1 MDFLPLDN
9 SGTVPRLDFRLIGD
23 DQWIGLNAT
32 CDSIPLEA
40 SAFFDHQRSQR
51 IADDFRPKGPTGVF
65 LDMEWALDADWFD
78 PDAGWRPYLP
88 LPAAGAP
95 EWYFQLDQSTP
106 VDPNSIPPLHTILP
120 HHLSTVE
127 SDLHSLE
134 DCVLAIAKSSIFPM
148 RGARPGN
155 YDYDKLRG
163 PFDSIQ
169 TLEAF
174 GANVKRQALDYLA
187 FLTWWT
193 VSVTGWDAHV
203 PQYVVDTITDLQLD
217 RHDKR
222 GVLLALERD
231 WFHIS
236 IPHLLYHR
244 VPVYYR
250 WSEALEANE
259 RFLTLSPTVLR
270 PFQSKREATIDG
282 KVFARDMPELA
293 HLFEKMKDYD
303 DFFQRRVFDGK
314 LAEGLSFEEDWDYA
328 VVDFQ
333 GWMYRP
339 ICLATAFEFAK
350 RFGSH
355 IVRRGGRTS
364 VIFRR
369 WEALTDEASLARS
382 PSTLNSSANDE
393 IVRGSIEIRE
403 IHRSFYAPVQNQKF
417 DPNGFP
423 DYGSGLQRS
432 GTVTAR
438 PLSWVD
444 AMSSTDR
451 NSSRSSSSGPER
463 GRSNLRRTTRAS
475 PYPRP
480 RSSSPSYRARYQ
492 RRGDESPIT
501 SQEQFARRLRVHDI
515 ITGNSNTWFTP
526 IGASWSPVFLEEGV
540 ILFPDNRTQ
549 IRLRFWAICEPIFSC
564 MRRLLELAISRGMR
578 FILAIPFDALPLFH
592 QQEKPNSADPTKRTY
607 DAGFQETPL
616 TYSKGGSAFM
626 DQYLGKLADI
636 LRRPHARAAI
646 SMGGPTSW
654 IAQFY
659 GGDKLVEEFMSGP
672 SSQVTVHHRGQVST
686 APFLNMPVFHDQLSH
701 QEIELIHGYIPL
713 GSPSED
719 RWAYPTNEILEEYS
733 NHWHGEWNQGCER
746 IMGNIARALES
757 GTLAPLTRREWR
769 EYLRSSNRGEHAPS
783 PGTIPKP
790 ADFTLVENMIDNA
803 YPIRWHGRRIRDIF
817 IPEEFTVP
825 SSGN

>member
-1 MDFLPLDN
+1 MDFLPLDG
-9 SGTVPRLDFRLIGD
+9 SGMVPHLDFRHIGND
-23 DQWIGLNAT
+23 EWVGLNAT
-32 CDSIPLEA
+32 CDLIPLEA
-40 SAFFDHQRSQR
+40 SAFFDHQRTQR

-88 LPAAGAP
+88 LPAEGAP

-120 HHLSTVE
+120 RYLSTLE
-127 SDLHSLE
+127 GDLHKLE
-134 DCVLAIAKSSIFPM
+134 DCVLAVAKSSIFPM

-155 YDYDKLRG
+155 YDYEKLQG

-174 GANVKRQALDYLA
+174 GANVKRQALDYLG

-193 VSVTGWDAHV
+193 VTVTEWDLHLA
-203 PQYVVDTITDLQLD
+203 QDIVDIIADLQLD
-217 RHDKR
+217 RHERR

-231 WFHIS
+231 WLHIN
-236 IPHLLYHR
+236 IPHLLHHR

-250 WSEALEANE
+250 WSEALEADE
-259 RFLTLSPTVLR
+259 RFLTLSPTILR
-270 PFQSKREATIDG
+270 AFQSQREATNNG
-282 KVFARDMPELA
+282 KIFAIDMPEFA
-293 HLFEKMKDYD
+293 PQFEKMKDYD
-303 DFFQRRVFDGK
+303 EFFQRRVFSGKPADG
-314 LAEGLSFEEDWDYA
+314 LTFEEDWDYA

-339 ICLATAFEFAK
+339 IDLTTALEFAK
-350 RFGSH
+350 CFGSH
-355 IVRRGGRTS
+355 IVRRGNRTS
-364 VIFRR
+364 AIFRR
-369 WEALTDEASLARS
+369 WEALTDEASLVRS
-382 PSTLNSSANDE
+382 PGVLSVSVNSE

-417 DPNGFP
+417 DLNGFP
-423 DYGSGLQRS
+423 DYGSGLQR
-432 GTVTAR
+432 GLATGMR
-438 PLSWVD
+438 PVSWVD
-444 AMSSTDR
+444 AMSNTDK

-463 GRSNLRRTTRAS
+463 GRSNLRRATKAS

-492 RRGDESPIT
+492 RRGDESPIAAG
-501 SQEQFARRLRVHDI
+501 EQFARRLRVHNI
-515 ITGNSNTWFTP
+515 ITGTSNTWFTP
-526 IGASWSPVFLEEGV
+526 IGASWSSVFLEEGV

-549 IRLRFWAICEPIFSC
+549 IRLRFWAACDPVFSH
-564 MRRLLELAISRGMR
+564 MRHLLDLAISRGMR
-578 FILAIPFDALPLFH
+578 FIIAIPFDVLPRFH
-592 QQEKPNSADPTKRTY
+592 PQEKPSLSDLTKRTY
-607 DAGFQETPL
+607 DAGFQEAPL

-646 SMGGPTSW
+646 AMGGPTSW

-659 GGDKLVEEFMSGP
+659 GGDRLVEEFMSGP
-672 SSQVTVHHRGQVST
+672 SSQVTVHHRGQVAD

-713 GSPSED
+713 GSPSDD
-719 RWAYPTNEILEEYS
+719 RWAFPTNEILEEYS

-746 IMGNIARALES
+746 IMGNIAKALES
-757 GTLAPLTRREWR
+757 GALAPLTRREWR
-769 EYLRSSNRGEHAPS
+769 EYLRSSNRGEHAPTS
-783 PGTIPKP
+783 GTVPKP
-790 ADFTLVENMIDNA
+790 ADFTLVETMIDNA
-803 YPIRWHGRRIRDIF
+803 FPTRWHGRRIRDIF
-817 IPEEFTVP
+817 LPEEFTVP
-825 SSGN
+825 SGEN